1 MRTKNLPTLVAK
13 TATNSRL
20 ILSNIV
26 IISLFAVLTL
36 SVILPAM
43 ARADCKGTL
52 SPAEFSLYKNRS
64 ATFISK
70 MDAGTMQKYKI
81 EWFVGGKNIGS
92 VIKKAGESFI
102 LKESTLTSQ
111 SFSITG
117 FYQNGDEWLL
127 SRNKIFPNSEG
138 GMQVRFDDGADG
150 ACDNSFVTSPDLTAT
165 IKIN

>member
-1 MRTKNLPTLVAK
+1 MRTTNLPTLVAK

-26 IISLFAVLTL
+26 IISLFTVLAL
-36 SVILPAM
+36 SVILPAT
-43 ARADCKGTL
+43 ARADCKGTIG
-52 SPAEFSLYKNRS
+52 SADFSLYKNRP
-64 ATFISK
+64 AAFTSK
-70 MDAGTMQKYKI
+70 MDAGTMQRYKI
-81 EWFVGGKNIGS
+81 EWFIGGKSMGS
-92 VIKKAGESFI
+92 VIKKAGESFV

-117 FYQNGDEWLL
+117 FYHNGNGWLL
-127 SRNKIFPNSEG
+127 SRYKIFPNSEG

-150 ACDNSFVTSPDLTAT
+150 ACDNSFVTSPDLTVT

>member
-26 IISLFAVLTL
+26 VISLFAVLTL
-36 SVILPAM
+36 SVILPATV
-43 ARADCKGTL
+43 RADCEGAL
-52 SPAEFSLYKNRS
+52 GSVDFSLYKNRQ
-64 ATFISK
+64 ATFTSQ
-70 MDAGTMQKYKI
+70 MDAGTMQRYKI
-81 EWFVGGKNIGS
+81 EWFVGGKSMGS
-92 VIKKAGESFI
+92 VIKKGGESFI

-127 SRNKIFPNSEG
+127 SRHKIFPNSEG
-138 GMQVRFDDGADG
+138 GMQVRFDDGA
-150 ACDNSFVTSPDLTAT
+150 CDNSFVTSPDLTVT